1 MDLQWVGS
9 MIVFGIQLIDWLSGR
24 TERYQ
29 WHWIG
34 SIVLFCLVGIRL
46 AIKTLAW
53 QSNGI
58 GVVMQ
63 QIGVDWQLSGFLL
76 TAEWLL
82 A

>member
-1 MDLQWVGS
+1 MGWFHDCFRYSVNRLAEWQNREISVA
-9 MIVFGIQLIDWLSGR
+9 LDWFNCTILSI
-24 TERYQ
+24 
-29 WHWIG
+29 WHQIG
-34 SIVLFCLVGIRL
+34 SQV
-46 AIKTLAW
+46 TLAW